1 MKYVSILLT
10 KDMELNRLVPQ
21 QGPLSQEAASW
32 TEWGVQ
38 ETQVEIRN
46 EKYNKGLLGGVCT
59 PTCETCGI
67 DCVKLYK
74 VAL

>member
-1 MKYVSILLT
+1 MHHPGGLKLKYIFTLIT

-38 ETQVEIRN
+38 ETQVALLMHLHN
-46 EKYNKGLLGGVCT
+46 EKYNRDVGALQH
-59 PTCETCGI
+59 
-67 DCVKLYK
+67 VKPVK
-74 VAL
+74 